1 MREHKGITKCLAYC
15 IVCKELSPTTIHTTN
30 GILVRV
36 RIECEGHKGYLH
48 NETRFIQGML

>member
-15 IVCKELSPTTIHTTN
+15 IVCKELSPTTIHTIN

-36 RIECEGHKGYLH
+36 HIECEEHKDYLI
-48 NETRFIQGML
+48 NERSFAQ